1 MLFHK
6 RCFSSPHQLISAIRV
21 IYVRANFGRAKGCT
35 AWYSC
40 NKIFWP
46 NRLQIDLRKRKPNLP
61 LLCYFGFY
69 TCWQLYY
76 NQKWKWGQKIVEK
89 VLLHCVKSV
98 LIQSYSGPY
107 SVHMWKNLD
116 QNNSEFVHFSPSVC
130 FCWCIKNSLIYFAVL
145 LHSF

>member
-61 LLCYFGFY
+61 LLCCFGFY

-98 LIQSYSGPY
+98 LIQSYSGPHFPAFGLNTERY
-107 SVHMWKNLD
+107 SVSLRIQSECGEIRTRKNPV
-116 QNNSEFVHFSPSVC
+116 SGHF
-130 FCWCIKNSLIYFAVL
+130 
-145 LHSF
+145 